1 MIVPYPL
8 VASLQNYKQAV
19 DDYFFFYGKNLP
31 MNTYT
36 VPNIGSTPVTYVAP
50 VSDNTTGSQGT
61 INTSSNNSS
70 GGGTSPGGGTYS
82 SSY

>member
-1 MIVPYPL
+1 
-8 VASLQNYKQAV
+8 
-19 DDYFFFYGKNLP
+19 